1 MCGLCGLW
9 GNVEH
14 WSSATNRAAAGADGL
29 NPLRERILQ
38 VRAVNRITRTVRVR
52 VEDWAGSSWIVK
64 NAFGA
69 TEIVDSLPQVWRS
82 AEALTGRRVDPLSFA
97 IIQQLE
103 DERAAGHG

>member
-14 WSSATNRAAAGADGL
+14 WSSSSSRTVAGEVRLDDA
-29 NPLRERILQ
+29 NPVRERALQ
-38 VRAVNRITRTVRVR
+38 VLAVNRVAMAVGVR

-69 TEIVDSLPQVWRS
+69 TEIVDSLPNVWRS
-82 AEALTGRRVDPLSFA
+82 AEALSGKRIDPLSLA
-97 IIQQLE
+97 VIQKLE
-103 DERAAGHG
+103 DH